1 MSDRR
6 APVVVVGLGPVG
18 ATAALLLARAG
29 VPVVAIDR
37 DAEVY
42 PHPRAVALDDDA
54 LRVLQRAG
62 VRDGDGL
69 DLLAGGTVRIRGR
82 DGRPLVA
89 LGPPPTTTGHP
100 GLAFFR
106 QPQLEASLRERLRA
120 EPLVDLRLGT
130 TVEGLVTAGGAGDDA
145 VLRIAGPVHASD
157 LRASWVLA
165 CDGGRST
172 LRAAIGSRL
181 RGGTSASRWLV
192 IDTDAPEGGGDRAA
206 HDTGRPDRGA
216 ADDPA
221 RPPAGPAPEAADFE
235 FVADPRGPWVHGPLA
250 GGAHRWEVLLD
261 GRAEDERAR
270 LEDPEAARALL
281 ARRVGAP
288 VPPVRRAAVYAFH
301 ARVADRW
308 RVGRV
313 LLLGDAAHLA
323 PPFAGQGLCAGLR
336 DAGAASWRVA
346 EAWHGRAADR
356 LLDAYVAER
365 RLHVLRTTALAVAL
379 GVVVEARRP
388 RLAAVR
394 DAVLAR
400 AASAGPVRRW
410 IARGGWRPPSTVRR
424 GTVATDRALRHRAG
438 EVLPQP
444 VVAGSLLD
452 DVLPAGW
459 VLLGA
464 DVPGPLAGLAGA
476 TAVPFPGVD
485 DDGALRRWVAPA
497 TVALVRPDRV
507 VFGTAS
513 SAGVEALVRHAATA
527 SGAGVPGP
535 EPR

>member
-1 MSDRR
+1 M
-6 APVVVVGLGPVG
+6 VVVGLGPVG

-29 VPVVAIDR
+29 VRVVAIDR

-62 VRDGDGL
+62 LRDGDGL
-69 DLLAGGTVRIRGR
+69 DVLAGGTVRIRGR
-82 DGRPLVA
+82 GGRPLVA

-106 QPQLEASLRERLRA
+106 QPQLEAALRARLRA

-130 TVEGLVTAGGAGDDA
+130 TVEGLVTTGGDGRDA
-145 VLRIAGPVHASD
+145 VLRVAGTARTSE

-165 CDGGRST
+165 CDGGRSS

-181 RGGTSASRWLV
+181 RGRTSASRWLV
-192 IDTDAPEGGGDRAA
+192 IDTDAPEDQ
-206 HDTGRPDRGA
+206 GRQDHAPRDRGPK
-216 ADDPA
+216 DEGTEGQ
-221 RPPAGPAPEAADFE
+221 GPGDFE
-235 FVADPRGPWVHGPLA
+235 FVADPRGPWVHGPLP

-261 GRAEDERAR
+261 GCADDERAR
-270 LEDPEAARALL
+270 LERPDVARDLL

-308 RVGRV
+308 RAGRV

-336 DAGAASWRVA
+336 DAGAATWRVA
-346 EAWHGRAADR
+346 EAWHGRAGDR
-356 LLDAYVAER
+356 LLDSYRAER
-365 RLHVLRTTALAVAL
+365 RPHVLRTTALAVAL
-379 GVVVEARRP
+379 GAVVEARRP
-388 RLAAVR
+388 RLATVR
-394 DAVLAR
+394 DEVLVR
-400 AASAGPVRRW
+400 AAAAAPVRRW

-424 GTVATDRALRHRAG
+424 GLVATDRALRHRAG

-444 VVAGSLLD
+444 TVAGAPLD
-452 DVLPAGW
+452 DVLPDGW

-464 DVPGPLAGLAGA
+464 DVRGAVAGLPGV
-476 TAVPFPGVD
+476 TAVPFAGVD
-485 DDGALRRWVAPA
+485 GGGTLRRWAVPGA
-497 TVALVRPDRV
+497 VVLVRPDRV

-513 SAGVEALVRHAATA
+513 SDRVDALARHAAATSA
-527 SGAGVPGP
+527 FRNDAPGP
-535 EPR
+535 APGTSPA